1 MKVAPVV
8 GNSGLYQPPD
18 SLPQIFPQLACAA
31 LLCILTGQALH
42 IVLRVIQLAIPPAED
57 ARIFERAATGQS
69 LAGVLPL
76 AVEVIKILVLLH
88 PDKVVGCACVLNHA
102 GVAARMAE
110 PA

>member
-1 MKVAPVV
+1 MKVAPIV
-8 GNSGLYQPPD
+8 GNSGLYQSPD
-18 SLPQIFPQLACAA
+18 SLLQIFPQLACAA

-42 IVLRVIQLAIPPAED
+42 IVLCVIQLAIPPAKD
-57 ARIFERAATGQS
+57 TGIFECAATGQS